1 MTIRAT
7 ARLSLATLWF
17 SGLLALPAALAQST
31 DKTDTGGGMGGTG
44 NRPEKGLMAEI
55 GNEVLPGCADG
66 QIIGKIVRNRGST
79 SLIQP
84 AEPLC
89 IDREVQTSTTETA
102 LVVVLGYGEVALDPN
117 TAVAIRNAA
126 DGVLE
131 LYVKRGTVRGDHPDT
146 RLTYS
151 VDTGNQKQ
159 KIYVSGKR
167 FVLEVAS
174 MGANVDSLRTD
185 VNISALGD
193 TPVIIRHRDELL
205 AVKPPLKASVRIR
218 GESVLLKSASPPYK

>member
-7 ARLSLATLWF
+7 ARLSVATLWF

-55 GNEVLPGCADG
+55 GNEVLPGCTDG
-66 QIIGKIVRNRGST
+66 QLIGKIVRNRGST

-84 AEPLC
+84 DEPLC
-89 IDREVQTSTTETA
+89 IDREVQTSATETA
-102 LVVVLGYGEVALDPN
+102 LVFISGHGEVALDPN
-117 TAVAIRNAA
+117 AAAIIRSAP
-126 DGVLE
+126 DGGLE
-131 LYVKRGTVRGDHPDT
+131 LHAKRGTLQGNHPDT
-146 RLTYS
+146 RLSYL

-218 GESVLLKSASPPYK
+218 GESVLLRSASPPYK